1 MDTIT
6 QYKKTI
12 FVLFTGIYD
21 FLNVN
26 SPTRLRNNLVR
37 QRRVLHQARDFK
49 KAIDQ
54 LLSNKPDALPATC
67 DDIEA
72 LKSIAKRLER
82 LISQYEGGGD
92 D

>member
-1 MDTIT
+1 MDRIT

-12 FVLFTGIYD
+12 FVLFTVID
-21 FLNVN
+21 HFLNSH

-37 QRRVLHQARDFK
+37 QKLALHQARDLQK
-49 KAIDQ
+49 VIGQ
-54 LLSNKPDALPATC
+54 WLSNKPDALPATC

-72 LKSIAKRLER
+72 LKSIEKRLER
-82 LISQYEGGGD
+82 FINQYEGGGD

>member
-1 MDTIT
+1 MDRIT

-26 SPTRLRNNLVR
+26 SSTRLRNNLVR
-37 QRRVLHQARDFK
+37 QKLALHQARDFK

-67 DDIEA
+67 NDIEA

>member
-1 MDTIT
+1 MDRIT
-6 QYKKTI
+6 QYKKSI
-12 FVLFTGIYD
+12 FVLFMVID
-21 FLNVN
+21 HFLN
-26 SPTRLRNNLVR
+26 SHSSTRLRNNLVR
-37 QRRVLHQARDFK
+37 QKLALHQARDFK

-82 LISQYEGGGD
+82 FISQYEGGGD